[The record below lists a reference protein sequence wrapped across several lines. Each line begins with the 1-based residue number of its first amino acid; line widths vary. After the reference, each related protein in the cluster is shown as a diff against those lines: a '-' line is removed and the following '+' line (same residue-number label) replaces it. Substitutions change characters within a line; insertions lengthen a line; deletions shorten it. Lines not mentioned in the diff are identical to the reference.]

1 MYVQMWHLT
10 KTINGRGAYNIEK
23 KNHQEMVIVL
33 LSGKWNYDHT
43 QDTKLRVFV
52 DSM

>member
-1 MYVQMWHLT
+1 
-10 KTINGRGAYNIEK
+10 
-23 KNHQEMVIVL
+23 MVIVL
-33 LSGKWNYDHT
+33 LSGKWNYDHPGSSEDP